1 MHIGGRGYG
10 LMNRQDTQVPRRLA
24 TGNPRE
30 DPGEQARRH
39 LGVPTPR
46 PPACLLVLITAFPT
60 R

>member
-10 LMNRQDTQVPRRLA
+10 LMNRQDTWSQGVWRLGTQA
-24 TGNPRE
+24 E